1 MNDYPYSPETVRAI
15 LNCLSNIEAAAER
28 GTILV
33 NPSSY
38 RMTDL
43 EDKLAASEL
52 QAMSP
57 APSGRRNAP
66 YRIDSAGAIWL
77 DIKNALKALP
87 LHQRRRILLHY
98 YYGYEHS
105 EIAEM
110 EGCSEGSIKVAVKR
124 SIEKMAEWLESEKK
138 PVDVNF
144 PGPREGDTHTRKYT
158 SVPPYSFA

>member
-1 MNDYPYSPETVRAI
+1 MQDKPYDSNMIRA
-15 LNCLSNIEAAAER
+15 LLGCLPQIQAAAER
-28 GTILV
+28 GTILIS
-33 NPSSY
+33 PSY
-38 RMTDL
+38 RHANI
-43 EDKLAASEL
+43 EDKLASQEL
-52 QAMSP
+52 ESSAP
-57 APSGRRNAP
+57 APSRRRNAP
-66 YRIDSAGAIWL
+66 YRIENAGCLWL
-77 DIKNALKALP
+77 DLISSLKALP